1 MLQQMGEDECLPL
14 SANKEEFIVKRCSI
28 VIGSLWGDE
37 GKGHMTDI
45 LCNSNNTL
53 NVRFNGG
60 AQASH
65 TVVTPEGKRHAFRTF
80 GSGTF
85 TGANTYLSEDFV
97 VNTMAFFKERNELI
111 NEFNITPCEFVN
123 PNCIVSTLWDI
134 YINQAIETMR
144 EDNRHGSCG
153 FGINETV
160 ERSKNL
166 KYKITVMDLLS
177 KNKLTKKLLDIENEY
192 IQMRLKKEY
201 NLSIYDLPEEYI
213 KLISDKENVD
223 MFLFYANEFISNVQI
238 RGNDIINRFENVVF
252 EGAQG
257 LLLDQNNSD
266 YFPHVT
272 TSNTGIKNVMNIL
285 KELNSD
291 VKLDIY
297 YMSRCYI
304 TRHGAGP
311 FKNEIKGNPYTNVS
325 DLTNVP
331 NEFQGALRFGY
342 LDFDL
347 LTHEISKDLR
357 NLTVPANVNVT
368 FICLDQV
375 DNYVKYLELG
385 RLKTVKSDEFLNV
398 AWSVLSAKIC
408 GLYNVYAT
416 EGLTRDYIVSY
427 K

>member
-1 MLQQMGEDECLPL
+1 M
-14 SANKEEFIVKRCSI
+14 KRCSI

-45 LCNSNNTL
+45 LCNSASTL

-85 TGANTYLSEDFV
+85 SGAKTYLSEDFI
-97 VNTMAFFKERNELI
+97 VNPMAFSKERNELV
-111 NEFNITPCEFVN
+111 NNFNIIPYEFVN
-123 PNCIVSTLWDI
+123 PDCIVSTLWDI
-134 YINQAIETMR
+134 YINQAIETIR
-144 EDNRHGSCG
+144 GKDRHGSCG

-160 ERSKNL
+160 ERSKIPI
-166 KYKITVMDLLS
+166 YKITVMDLLFRD
-177 KNKLTKKLLDIENEY
+177 KLVKKLLDIQDEY
-192 IQMRLKKEY
+192 VQMRLKSEY
-201 NLSIYDLPEEYI
+201 NLSIEDLPEEYVKQLTSKDNI
-213 KLISDKENVD
+213 D
-223 MFLFYANEFISNVQI
+223 MFLFYADEFISNVQI
-238 RGNDIINRFENVVF
+238 RGNDIINRFDNVVF

-272 TSNTGIKNVMNIL
+272 ASNTGIRNVMNIL
-285 KELNSD
+285 KALNYSD
-291 VKLDIY
+291 MIDIY

-311 FKNEIKGNPYTNVS
+311 FNSEINGKPYANVS
-325 DLTNVP
+325 DLTNIP
-331 NEFQGALRFGY
+331 NDFQGALRFGY

-347 LTHEISKDLR
+347 IACEISKDLK

-368 FICLDQV
+368 FTCLDQV
-375 DNYVKYLELG
+375 DDCVKYLQNGELA
-385 RLKTVKSDEFLNV
+385 TVKRNDFLKL
-398 AWSVLSAKIC
+398 AWSVLNARIC
-408 GLYNVYAT
+408 KLYNVYAT
-416 EGLTRDYIVSY
+416 EGLTRDCIISY